1 VVGFRLV
8 FLGTIALALLLMRR
22 RVWVIRGAGFLAL
35 SAILA
40 AADGL
45 WGAKWVGWASFWLL
59 PVAVGIVVRNSWVV
73 SVDTST
79 VSRTVED
86 AGRALWMTGEKFA
99 NGYEF
104 RPGRAHLVLRW
115 RSVPGHCVILTFSSR
130 PRHKKMELLKRLL
143 FKKFPPLF
151 PRPQFKI

>member
-1 VVGFRLV
+1 VGFRLF
-8 FLGTIALALLLMRR
+8 FLGAIALSLLLMRR
-22 RVWVIRGAGFLAL
+22 RVWVVRGAGFLVL
-35 SAILA
+35 CAILS

-45 WGAKWVGWASFWLL
+45 WAAEWLSWAAFWFV
-59 PVAVGIVVRNSWVV
+59 PIVAGVAARNSWLVSADPSYISGTVV
-73 SVDTST
+73 
-79 VSRTVED
+79 D

-104 RPGRAHLVLRW
+104 YPGRARLAVRW
-115 RSVPGHCVILTFSSR
+115 RPVAGRCVILTFSSG

-143 FKKFPPLF
+143 FKKFPQLF